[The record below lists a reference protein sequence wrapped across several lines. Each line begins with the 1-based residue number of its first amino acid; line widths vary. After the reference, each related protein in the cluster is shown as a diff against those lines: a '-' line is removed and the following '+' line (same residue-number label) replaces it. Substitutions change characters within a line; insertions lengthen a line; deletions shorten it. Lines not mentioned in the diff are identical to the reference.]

1 MNKTNVKPAQG
12 KLGIMVVGCGAVS
25 TTFMTGV
32 LMARKGL
39 AKPVGSMTQY
49 DKMRVGRGADAKYLH
64 YSDIV
69 PLAKLDD
76 IVFGCWDVYPQNA
89 YQAAMY
95 AEVLKEKDIEP
106 VREELEQI
114 VPLKAAFDKNY
125 AKRLDGDN
133 VKQGLSRWQMV
144 EALREDIRQFKV
156 SDWTSI
162 RQHTL
167 SLLFQELR
175 LFPELS
181 ALENVQIK
189 NGLTNH
195 KSYKEIEAWFERLGI
210 ADKMSAKVGRMSF
223 GQQQRVAMIR
233 ALVQPFD
240 FLMVD
245 EPISHLDDVNSA
257 IMCDI
262 MMEEARRQGA
272 GVIVTSIGKHMN
284 MSYDKT
290 FCL

>member
-1 MNKTNVKPAQG
+1 MDKIELHNTLPCVFKGRDIQSEIWLQDV
-12 KLGIMVVGCGAVS
+12 
-25 TTFMTGV
+25 TFQ
-32 LMARKGL
+32 KGE
-39 AKPVGSMTQY
+39 T
-49 DKMRVGRGADAKYLH
+49 YL
-64 YSDIV
+64 
-69 PLAKLDD
+69 
-76 IVFGCWDVYPQNA
+76 
-89 YQAAMY
+89 
-95 AEVLKEKDIEP
+95 
-106 VREELEQI
+106 
-114 VPLKAAFDKNY
+114 
-125 AKRLDGDN
+125 
-133 VKQGLSRWQMV
+133 V
-144 EALREDIRQFKV
+144 EANSGTGKSSLCSYIIGYRKDYLGNILFDDKDIRQHRV

-162 RQHTL
+162 RQNSL

-195 KSYKEIEAWFERLGI
+195 KSLKEIEEWFQRLGI

-262 MMEEARRQGA
+262 MMEEACRQGA
-272 GVIVTSIGKHMN
+272 GVIVTSIGKHMD

-290 FCL
+290 FRL